1 GPAGRA
7 IAGAA
12 RRGPHLP
19 HPAEAVLG
27 PWTPAPSGPRAPYLP
42 QPVRGEGVDRRALR
56 VLVARPCPAG
66 SVAVLADRP
75 APRRPR
81 GPPEQRLHES
91 ARRDPGGEA
100 ARCAVH
106 RAHPR
111 LLPGEPAGPLLRP
124 ARRPP
129 HRDLD

>member
-1 GPAGRA
+1 DQQPGPSPPRPGLRPISSDPGDGPAGRA

-81 GPPEQRLHES
+81 
-91 ARRDPGGEA
+91 
-100 ARCAVH
+100 
-106 RAHPR
+106 
-111 LLPGEPAGPLLRP
+111 
-124 ARRPP
+124 
-129 HRDLD
+129 